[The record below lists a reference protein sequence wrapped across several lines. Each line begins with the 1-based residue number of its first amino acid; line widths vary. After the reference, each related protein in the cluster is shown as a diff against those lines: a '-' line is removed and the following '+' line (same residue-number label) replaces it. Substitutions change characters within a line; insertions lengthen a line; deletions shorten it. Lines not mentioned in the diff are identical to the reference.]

1 MAWRIDSL
9 EGGLKVFFAACLL
22 LQLATCALLLTA
34 WPAWQALA
42 LAVTLSTL
50 LALVFWSLYRRI
62 LAVFRRAGMQLD
74 ALQGQ
79 DYSVRARPVFIAGRV
94 AELHR
99 QLDTLADSLQS
110 RKTGQDQQSLL
121 LYRLID
127 QLNTPILIFD
137 QRLKLSYANPAFVHL
152 FGRPWETQRNA
163 SPALLGLVSEPRWQF
178 TDPQRS
184 QQWQIR
190 HSLFWEQGHSHQL
203 LVFINIQA
211 ALRENQLKAWQKL
224 IQIMSHEIRNS
235 LTPVVALVQNLQA
248 RYSNEREQQA
258 LQVIDERCRH
268 LQDFVKRYTELHN
281 APVLKQEWL
290 NAQALFQRLADL
302 FPDAHLQVTGA
313 RSQLW
318 ADAVLLQQVLI
329 NLTKNALEA
338 GSAPGTIKVAFNRN
352 EQHVEIR
359 VLDRGQ
365 GVASPDNL
373 FVPFYST
380 KPQGQG
386 IGLSLSRHFIEQ
398 MGGQLTLANNPDGVG
413 ACATIRL
420 PQPSRMQ
427 QRPISEYAR
436 PKSDAPHSV

>member
-9 EGGLKVFFAACLL
+9 EARLKLLFAAALL

-34 WPAWQALA
+34 WPAWQVVALA
-42 LAVTLSTL
+42 GTLSVF
-50 LALVFWSLYRRI
+50 LALLFWSSYRRI
-62 LAVFRRAGMQLD
+62 TAVFRRASTQLD
-74 ALQGQ
+74 ALQGH
-79 DYSVRARPVFIAGRV
+79 DFSVRAKPVFTAGRA
-94 AELHR
+94 AELHQ
-99 QLDTLADSLQS
+99 QLDALADSLQS
-110 RKTGQDQQSLL
+110 NKTGQHQQSLL

-137 QRLKLSYANPAFVHL
+137 QRLRLSYANPAFATL

-163 SPALLGLVSEPRWQF
+163 SPAQLGLLSEPQWQF
-178 TDPQRS
+178 KDPQNA

-190 HSLFWEQGHSHQL
+190 HSLFWEQGHGHQL
-203 LVFINIQA
+203 LVFIDIHT
-211 ALRENQLKAWQKL
+211 ALRENQLQAWQKL

-248 RYSNEREQQA
+248 RSTDEREQQA

-268 LQDFVKRYTELHN
+268 LQDFVKRYTELHK
-281 APVLKQEWL
+281 APVLKPDWL
-290 NAQALFQRLADL
+290 SAQALFQRLTDL
-302 FPDAHLQVTGA
+302 FPDADLQATGLRA
-313 RSQLW
+313 QLW
-318 ADAVLLQQVLI
+318 ADAMLLQQVLI

-338 GSAPGTIKVAFNRN
+338 GSAPGTIRVAFHRN
-352 EQHVEIR
+352 EQHIEIR

-398 MGGQLTLANNPDGVG
+398 MGGQLTLSNNPDGVG
-413 ACATIRL
+413 ACAAIRL
-420 PQPSRMQ
+420 PQPPRIQ
-427 QRPISEYAR
+427 ERPNSERAR
-436 PKSDAPHSV
+436 PKPDVPHSA